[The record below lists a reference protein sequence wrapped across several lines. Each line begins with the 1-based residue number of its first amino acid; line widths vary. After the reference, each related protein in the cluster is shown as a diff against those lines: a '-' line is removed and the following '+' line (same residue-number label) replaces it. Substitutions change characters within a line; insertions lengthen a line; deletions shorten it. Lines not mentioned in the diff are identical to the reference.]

1 MKRSSRTKKLKSKK
15 ARPATRRTAS
25 RKNVGARGS
34 QKKTKSKS
42 HALSLSNR
50 ERDEIR
56 KSLAVL
62 LKIPPA
68 KLSKAKLDKHI
79 RRITGDASRQA
90 DLVAQY
96 LDQRREH
103 LAALGMTA
111 ADEERYHAAEMQ
123 VLARLYAELRHARP
137 SPTLLTQLCSQF
149 ALDARTPVNAPLRR
163 IQIQRRETGYEVAV
177 HPPGQVQVPSIPYP
191 GYLVRN
197 PFAIRLFNLLLGETS
212 SHSQMLAYVERLLPD
227 ASLPAES
234 RTTNAAYASMLE
246 VDLEQQVV
254 LLAGKPFPVGF
265 EGAHFVHFFMDRPD
279 LWCAPDDYNKN
290 EVLNRS
296 RVPRVFNSLPK
307 PIKALFESK
316 RGTGYRLVRARL
328 AELSQ
333 KSCVVTPAEKD
344 DDSP

>member
-1 MKRSSRTKKLKSKK
+1 MKKLKSKK
-15 ARPATRRTAS
+15 ARPAPQRTVS
-25 RKNVGARGS
+25 KNSVGARRS
-34 QKKTKSKS
+34 KKGTKSKS
-42 HALSLSNR
+42 TALSLSNR
-50 ERDEIR
+50 EREEVR
-56 KSLAVL
+56 RSLAVL

-68 KLSKAKLDKHI
+68 ELSKAKLDKHI

-103 LAALGMTA
+103 LAALGMTE

-137 SPTLLTQLCSQF
+137 SPTVLTQLCLQF

-163 IQIQRRETGYEVAV
+163 IEIHRRETGYEVAV
-177 HPPGQVQVPSIPYP
+177 HPPGHVKVPSIPYP
-191 GYLVRN
+191 GCLVRN
-197 PFAIRLFNLLLGETS
+197 PFAIRLFNLLLGES
-212 SHSQMLAYVERLLPD
+212 SSQSHMLAYVEQLLPD
-227 ASLPAES
+227 ASLPAQS
-234 RTTNAAYASMLE
+234 PTTNTGYASVLE

-265 EGAHFVHFFMDRPD
+265 EGAHFVHFFMDRLD

-290 EVLNRS
+290 EVLKRS

-344 DDSP
+344 DDSR